1 MVPAN
6 GVRAR
11 AALGRYCGLVW
22 SAADGVSCRK
32 SPAKHAGV
40 SDLLTLSFIE
50 SRAFVVCWRVHHVM
64 RSQDHVFFAKF
75 SNAVCLRSKACVR
88 FCHAVLSFMTK
99 TGATGRICPQSNHS
113 FLVRSIVRVWSNTAS
128 AIQCLFL
135 VLEISR
141 FRGSK
146 LGLLQSHTV

>member
-1 MVPAN
+1 M
-6 GVRAR
+6 
-11 AALGRYCGLVW
+11 
-22 SAADGVSCRK
+22 
-32 SPAKHAGV
+32 H
-40 SDLLTLSFIE
+40 
-50 SRAFVVCWRVHHVM
+50 FVVCWRVHHVM
-64 RSQDHVFFAKF
+64 RHRTMFLLNFPTQFACAAKLVFGF
-75 SNAVCLRSKACVR
+75 VMQ
-88 FCHAVLSFMTK
+88 VLSFMTK

-146 LGLLQSHTV
+146 LGLLQSHTLTRNIVQQMSRMLYAKAVVLDWRRTHTHGSHTVFQPARTS